1 MERLLVAGS
10 SVFTIRENA
19 GPAEETL
26 RVTISRDDRVEWTY
40 QMASWR
46 PLAVGLG
53 CGSAYLWTARDLVVL
68 PEDPGEDPVTL
79 RVDEDLLVVFRTA
92 AGWVL
97 VCETSVR
104 LVACREEISRIELAD
119 TVRAGLVGRRRAAD
133 RGCPRDDGGDQRHRR
148 RPGCRDARS
157 VATVAIT
164 TQATLLRRPYQL
176 GDFTELDASG
186 ARCPRITAQSLQET
200 RS

>member
-19 GPAEETL
+19 GPAEEAL
-26 RVTISRDDRVEWTY
+26 SVTISRDDRVEWTY

-104 LVACREEISRIELAD
+104 LVAGREEISRIELAD
-119 TVRAGLVGRRRAAD
+119 TVQRAWWA
-133 RGCPRDDGGDQRHRR
+133 GGELQIE
-148 RPGCRDARS
+148 DARGM
-157 VATVAIT
+157 TVAINVT
-164 TQATLLRRPYQL
+164 GGDLAVATP
-176 GDFTELDASG
+176 G
-186 ARCPRITAQSLQET
+186 QSRQ
-200 RS
+200 